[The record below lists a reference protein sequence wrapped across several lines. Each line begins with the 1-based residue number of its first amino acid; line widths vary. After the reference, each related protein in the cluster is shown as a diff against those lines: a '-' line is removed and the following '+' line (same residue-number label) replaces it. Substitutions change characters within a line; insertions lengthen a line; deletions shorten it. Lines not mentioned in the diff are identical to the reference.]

1 MQSGAALIDEAST
14 IEAMRAR
21 RGAPRRPLPTGML
34 GTLTV
39 VFWAVWIYLIL
50 PLVSLVLWVSGVRLF
65 AREIG
70 ADSYG
75 GLAQTL
81 IAYSSTLLV
90 LVALLAL
97 WIAWNVARY
106 GGTHDRRRVK
116 ADEIADRVVWERFR
130 LDDALG
136 QSLRQARSVRVDVDE
151 TGFVTGLHPLD
162 RRSLSQPHGNGADSL
177 DRPDVRL
184 AGRRRGE
191 AREADRQPRAQG
203 IVDDSGHPVRARV
216 GEVEEIVEVGRVL
229 RQPERQVDH

>member
-50 PLVSLVLWVSGVRLF
+50 PLVSLVLWASGVRLF
-65 AREIG
+65 AREIS
-70 ADSYG
+70 ADGYR

-90 LVALLAL
+90 LVALLAF

-106 GGTHDRRRVK
+106 GGAQDRRRVK
-116 ADEIADRVVWERFR
+116 ADEIADRVVWQRFH

-151 TGFVTGLHPLD
+151 TGFVTGLHRLG
-162 RRSLSQPHGNGADSL
+162 RSSRPEPNGNGNGDSQG
-177 DRPDVRL
+177 RL
-184 AGRRRGE
+184 AGRRRDE
-191 AREADRQPRAQG
+191 AREAGDQPRAQG

-216 GEVEEIVEVGRVL
+216 GEVEEVVEVGRVL

>member
-39 VFWAVWIYLIL
+39 VFWAVWVYLIL
-50 PLVSLVLWVSGVRLF
+50 PLVSLVLWAAGVRLF

-70 ADSYG
+70 ADGYR
-75 GLAQTL
+75 GLAQTV

-90 LVALLAL
+90 LVALLAF

-116 ADEIADRVVWERFR
+116 AHEIADRAVWERFH

-136 QSLRQARSVRVDVDE
+136 QSLRQARSVGVDVDE
-151 TGFVTGLHPLD
+151 TGYVTGLHRLD
-162 RRSLSQPHGNGADSL
+162 RRARPEPNGNGDS
-177 DRPDVRL
+177 PGRL

-191 AREADRQPRAQG
+191 AREAGDEPGAQDVVG
-203 IVDDSGHPVRARV
+203 NGGHPVRARV
-216 GEVEEIVEVGRVL
+216 GEVEEVIEVSRVP
-229 RQPERQVDH
+229 RQPGRQVDH